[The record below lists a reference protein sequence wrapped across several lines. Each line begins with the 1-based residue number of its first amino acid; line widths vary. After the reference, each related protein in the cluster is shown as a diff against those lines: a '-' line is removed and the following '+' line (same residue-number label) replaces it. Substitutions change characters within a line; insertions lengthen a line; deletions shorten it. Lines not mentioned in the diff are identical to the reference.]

1 MAKAKVAA
9 KKTVE
14 DPAPRVSIRH
24 RIRPRIRPRIRQGV
38 RAIGRSVRRSLGW
51 WRPILLTTLLLA
63 SLGFGAGY
71 FYFVYRPDL
80 LADKAAR
87 HEVVKAAS
95 DGAVALL
102 SYSPDT
108 LQRDFSNAKSRLT
121 ENYLTY
127 YQQFADQIVGPA
139 AQRGHI
145 TTTAT
150 VVAADVS
157 EMKPNSA
164 VVLVFVKQKTASKE
178 KPQPIVTSSSVRVT
192 MAKVKGSWLIEK
204 FEGL

>member
-9 KKTVE
+9 IKE
-14 DPAPRVSIRH
+14 DDEPAPRDSIRDSSRH
-24 RIRPRIRPRIRQGV
+24 LIRQL
-38 RAIGRSVRRSLGW
+38 ASALGRSVRRGLTW
-51 WRPILLTTLLLA
+51 WRPILLTTLLVA
-63 SLGFGAGY
+63 ALGFGAGY

-80 LADKAAR
+80 QTDKAAR

-102 SYSPDT
+102 SYSPET
-108 LQRDFSNAKSRLT
+108 LERDFKNARSRLT
-121 ENYLTY
+121 ESYLTY

-139 AQRGHI
+139 AQRGQV

-150 VVAADVS
+150 VIRAAVS
-157 EMKPNSA
+157 EMNPNSA

-178 KPQPIVTSSSVRVT
+178 KPEPIVTSSSVRVT
-192 MAKVKGSWLIEK
+192 LAKVKGSWLIEK